1 MHKNF
6 YYVQKMSNSFP
17 IICVNQKNPFIF
29 VHRWLKKGVQMP
41 TLYIISGCNGAGK
54 TTASYSVLPDI
65 LQCRE
70 FVNADEIAK
79 GLSPFNPS
87 SVAIQAGR
95 LMLNRIDEL
104 MSAQI
109 SFSVETTL
117 STRSYLSLIRQAQE
131 RGYMVS
137 LIYFWLNSPE
147 LAIERVKQRVAN
159 GGHDIPP
166 QIVRRRYK
174 AGLNNFFKI
183 YMHCVDYWML
193 ADNSNTPRVIVADAF
208 RRGGELRIYNE
219 SLYRQIKGYVN

>member
-1 MHKNF
+1 
-6 YYVQKMSNSFP
+6 
-17 IICVNQKNPFIF
+17 
-29 VHRWLKKGVQMP
+29 MP

-183 YMHCVDYWML
+183 
-193 ADNSNTPRVIVADAF
+193 
-208 RRGGELRIYNE
+208 
-219 SLYRQIKGYVN
+219 